1 MQDLELLYDG
11 VEDLVNI
18 MESIWNQDAK
28 EFKKNTSGNSII
40 KLQKRINIP
49 GVNQGNLSN
58 LFDKILSE
66 QFTKEEI
73 DRINKM
79 IEQDNYSY
87 LVLFEINK
95 ELFSLRSYLIEIYN
109 QNIDLN
115 INKVIR
121 TSLIDIDL
129 SVSLIEKLQ

>member
-1 MQDLELLYDG
+1 MIYYSYLRNFVYLLNKVKLNLNEL
-11 VEDLVNI
+11 N
-18 MESIWNQDAK
+18 
-28 EFKKNTSGNSII
+28 NSI
-40 KLQKRINIP
+40 KDEKN
-49 GVNQGNLSN
+49 
-58 LFDKILSE
+58 KILIHKCNNI
-66 QFTKEEI
+66 FINLYK
-73 DRINKM
+73 RINKM

-109 QNIDLN
+109 QNINLN

-121 TSLIDIDL
+121 MSLIDIDL